1 MQAFQWDKHFET
13 GILEVDEQHHRL
25 VDIINQFGDHLA
37 KNELVS
43 EDINLIIKELSDYTT
58 YHFDEEETMMVQVG
72 IDQRHLD
79 QQLEAHRYFL
89 DEINTLHA
97 GVSIDDP
104 ASAQHLLDFLS
115 HWLAFHIL
123 GSDQNMA
130 RQVKLIK
137 NGFSPAEAYDKEEKE
152 SDSATEPLL
161 VALNGL
167 FRQVSSRNKEL
178 VKLNQSLE
186 DKVAVRTKALS
197 EANSHLEILALTD
210 VLTGLPNRRHA
221 MQKLSDLWDESTES
235 DNPLVCMMID
245 ADHFKEVNDTYGHD
259 AGDDVLRG
267 LAKELQG
274 SVRSDDIVCRLGGD
288 EFLII
293 CPNTG
298 LKGGMTIAELTRKKV
313 ADLRIQTGDGN
324 WHGSIS
330 VGVAVRLST
339 MNHHEELIK
348 IADDGVYA
356 AKRDGKNCVR
366 TTS

>member
-1 MQAFQWDKHFET
+1 
-13 GILEVDEQHHRL
+13 
-25 VDIINQFGDHLA
+25 
-37 KNELVS
+37 
-43 EDINLIIKELSDYTT
+43 
-58 YHFDEEETMMVQVG
+58 
-72 IDQRHLD
+72 
-79 QQLEAHRYFL
+79 
-89 DEINTLHA
+89 
-97 GVSIDDP
+97 
-104 ASAQHLLDFLS
+104 
-115 HWLAFHIL
+115 
-123 GSDQNMA
+123 
-130 RQVKLIK
+130 
-137 NGFSPAEAYDKEEKE
+137 
-152 SDSATEPLL
+152 
-161 VALNGL
+161 
-167 FRQVSSRNKEL
+167 
-178 VKLNQSLE
+178 
-186 DKVAVRTKALS
+186 
-197 EANSHLEILALTD
+197 
-210 VLTGLPNRRHA
+210 
-221 MQKLSDLWDESTES
+221 
-235 DNPLVCMMID
+235 MMID